1 MSVKVAMNTYLHSHS
16 LVINHVLLQ
25 FQISNVLSLLF
36 FIPTALFT
44 YSLYPYTSTFLHFQ
58 EIKNEKK
65 KRIWK
70 KKQIEEIGDL
80 GYL

>member
-1 MSVKVAMNTYLHSHS
+1 M
-16 LVINHVLLQ
+16 INHVLLQ
-25 FQISNVLSLLF
+25 FQISNILSLLF

-65 KRIWK
+65 KKKKRIWK